1 MPEHWLFTDER
12 IGAALWA
19 AIAQLPRRSG
29 IVVRHYRSADRG
41 QLAAR
46 LARLARRGGHM
57 LVVAG
62 DARLARRVGAAGM
75 HLPTSGPLRPALT
88 AAAHDRAGIV
98 RARRA
103 GAALAFVSPLFATR
117 SHPGRRP
124 LGRVRFGLLAR
135 GAGVAVA
142 ALGGM
147 TPQRFG
153 ALRPLGARGWGAI
166 DYWLDAQRDDRRQK
180 RIAVPR

>member
-1 MPEHWLFTDER
+1 MPKHWLFTDER
-12 IGAALWA
+12 MGAALWA
-19 AIAQLPRRSG
+19 AIARLPRGSG
-29 IVVRHYRSADRG
+29 IVFRHYRSPDRA

-46 LARLARRGGHM
+46 LVLRIRRSGHL

-62 DARLARRVGAAGM
+62 DARLARRVGAAGV
-75 HLPTSGPLRPALT
+75 HLPASGPLRPALT

-117 SHPGRRP
+117 SHPGQQP

-135 GAGVAVA
+135 GAGVAIA

-147 TPQRFG
+147 TPERFG
-153 ALRPLGARGWGAI
+153 ALRRLGARGWGAI
-166 DYWLDAQRDDRRQK
+166 DFWIDARADAGRQK